1 MALRGNGQKGF
12 INDMN
17 EENCVKR
24 RSCSVRENGIHK
36 GVGCRHRS
44 LILRIIRN
52 SVLDVLKQSRDEC
65 TNRLEGTKAW

>member
-1 MALRGNGQKGF
+1 MKKTVLR
-12 INDMN
+12 
-17 EENCVKR
+17 E